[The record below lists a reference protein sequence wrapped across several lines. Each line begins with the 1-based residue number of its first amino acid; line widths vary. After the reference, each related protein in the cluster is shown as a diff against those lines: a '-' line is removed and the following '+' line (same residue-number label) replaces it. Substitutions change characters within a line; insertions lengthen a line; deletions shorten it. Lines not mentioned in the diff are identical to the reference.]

1 MGVRCRDILFR
12 LFFLLDFVIFLL
24 WLYTFWLYP
33 MASWILVPQSR
44 IGHTPP
50 CIPRQNLN
58 HWTAGKVPVTFYW
71 KTSVLILV
79 SRSTFF
85 FSGKKKNFFF
95 SFGSISFLFHEYN
108 TLYFSWFFFLFVS
121 LSSLWFVYVL
131 ALILFCI
138 LYLFLQCLVIF
149 ECLLIFN
156 FVSLVW
162 MDRDCLR

>member
-24 WLYTFWLYP
+24 LLLLYTFWLYP
-33 MASWILVPQSR
+33 MASCILVPQSR

-50 CIPRQNLN
+50 CIPRQDLN

-85 FSGKKKNFFF
+85 FSGKKKFFF

-108 TLYFSWFFFLFVS
+108 TLYFSWFFCFSLFSLICLCSCFDSVLHIVS
-121 LSSLWFVYVL
+121 FPSVSGYLWMP
-131 ALILFCI
+131 IDI
-138 LYLFLQCLVIF
+138 
-149 ECLLIFN
+149 
-156 FVSLVW
+156 
-162 MDRDCLR
+162 

>member
-24 WLYTFWLYP
+24 LSLYTFWLYP
-33 MASWILVPQSR
+33 LASWILVPQPM
-44 IGHTPP
+44 IGHAPL
-50 CIPRQNLN
+50 CIPRQNLK

-85 FSGKKKNFFF
+85 FSGKKFFF
-95 SFGSISFLFHEYN
+95 TLGSISFLFHEIQY
-108 TLYFSWFFFLFVS
+108 TISLDFFSLF
-121 LSSLWFVYVL
+121 WFVYVL

-138 LYLFLQCLVIF
+138 LYVFLQCLVIF
-149 ECLLIFN
+149 ECLLIFKS
-156 FVSLVW
+156 VSLVW

>member
-12 LFFLLDFVIFLL
+12 LFFLLDFVIFLLL

-85 FSGKKKNFFF
+85 FSGKKKFFF
-95 SFGSISFLFHEYN
+95 LLVASHSCFMNTIHFISLG
-108 TLYFSWFFFLFVS
+108 FFFLFVS

>member
-12 LFFLLDFVIFLL
+12 LFFLLDFVIFLLL

-85 FSGKKKNFFF
+85 FSGKKKFFF
-95 SFGSISFLFHEYN
+95 LLVASHSCFMNTIHFISLG
-108 TLYFSWFFFLFVS
+108 FFCLFVS
-121 LSSLWFVYVL
+121 LLSDLFMFLLWFCFAYCIFSFSVWLSLNAYWY
-131 ALILFCI
+131 LIL
-138 LYLFLQCLVIF
+138 
-149 ECLLIFN
+149 
-156 FVSLVW
+156 
-162 MDRDCLR
+162 